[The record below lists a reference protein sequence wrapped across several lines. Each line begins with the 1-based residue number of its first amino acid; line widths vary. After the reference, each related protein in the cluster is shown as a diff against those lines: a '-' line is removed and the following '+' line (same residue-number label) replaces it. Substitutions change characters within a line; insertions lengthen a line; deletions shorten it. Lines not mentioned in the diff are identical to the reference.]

1 MRRYRANPRLRASLW
16 LALKIETMDRQFFA
30 AGIGVPGQLA
40 LDARL
45 RATYPPPSTHRTPPG
60 ATLSLTLIDL
70 SMQEAH
76 QLRGPIRFGIFE
88 LDLRAGELR
97 KNGLRVRLQ
106 EQPFQVLAMLVEH
119 PGEVVGREELQKK
132 LWPADT
138 FVDFDHGLNKVIN
151 KIREALGDSA
161 ESPRFVQTVARR
173 GYRFLAEVR
182 VSDAAPVRRRDLATQ
197 PQPASEARDR
207 PDLASKLPTVE
218 HFLPP
223 IALKILVFVLISLV
237 ASAAIWRLYFWYRPS
252 LVIRSLAVL
261 PLESLSSDASQDYF
275 ADGMTE
281 ELISDLG
288 QISTLRVI
296 SRTSAMVYKHARKP
310 LPQIAHELNVDAV
323 VEGTV
328 LRSGDRVR
336 ITAQLIE
343 ASTDKHLWSQSY
355 EGELRDTLTL
365 QNKVAKAIADQIR
378 INLNPQEQAA
388 LSKAT
393 VVNQKA
399 QESYLKGRYFWN
411 KRTADGLS
419 NAIDYFNEAI
429 KRNPDYAQAYAGLA
443 DSYALAGDWKYGL
456 VAPREAYPKAKAAAT
471 KAIALDGTLGEAHI
485 SLAFG
490 LDNFDWDWESA
501 GREFTRG
508 IELNP
513 GYATGHEWYGWHLA
527 ALGRHG
533 EAVAEVEKASSLD
546 PLSPSIGADLA
557 EELLVAHRFDEAI
570 KQSRNTMILDPF
582 FAPAHYVLGQALVQ
596 KHNYKE
602 AIAELQKAIE
612 LSPGST
618 AFTANLAYAYAVS
631 GMRDEA
637 VKILNDLKNRSPQ
650 AFSNAP
656 EIAMVYVGLGEKDQ
670 AMAWLEKGYAER
682 FSPWVLMRP
691 CFDPLRS
698 DPGFQD
704 LLRRIGLPRL

>member
-1 MRRYRANPRLRASLW
+1 
-16 LALKIETMDRQFFA
+16 
-30 AGIGVPGQLA
+30 
-40 LDARL
+40 
-45 RATYPPPSTHRTPPG
+45 
-60 ATLSLTLIDL
+60 
-70 SMQEAH
+70 MQEPH
-76 QLRGPIRFGIFE
+76 QLRLRFGVFE

-97 KNGLRVRLQ
+97 KNGSRIRLQ
-106 EQPFQVLAMLVEH
+106 EQPFQVLAMLLEH
-119 PGEVVGREELQKK
+119 AGEVVSREELQKK

-161 ESPRFVQTVARR
+161 GSPRFVETVARR
-173 GYRFLAEVR
+173 GYRFLVEVR
-182 VSDAAPVRRRDLATQ
+182 VSDAAPVRRGELARQ
-197 PQPASEARDR
+197 PQPAAEIRDR
-207 PDLASKLPTVE
+207 PDLAGKLTMVRQ
-218 HFLPP
+218 FVRP
-223 IALKILVFVLISLV
+223 IGWKMLAFVLIPLV
-237 ASAAIWRLYFWYRPS
+237 ASLAIWRLHPWNRPTS
-252 LVIRSLAVL
+252 VIRSLAVL

-275 ADGMTE
+275 ADGMTD

-288 QISTLRVI
+288 QISALRVI
-296 SRTSAMVYKHARKP
+296 SRTSVMTYKHARKP
-310 LPQIAHELNVDAV
+310 LPQIARELNVDAV

-343 ASTDKHLWSQSY
+343 ASTDKHLWSESY
-355 EGELRDTLTL
+355 ESELRDTLAL
-365 QNKVAKAIADQIR
+365 QNKVARAIADQIR
-378 INLNPQEQAA
+378 INLKPQEQAA
-388 LSKAT
+388 LNRVT
-393 VVNQKA
+393 VVSPEA

-419 NAIDYFNEAI
+419 KAIDYFNEAI
-429 KRNPDYAQAYAGLA
+429 ARKPDYAQAYAGLA

-456 VAPREAYPKAKAAAT
+456 LAPREAYPKAKAAAA
-471 KAIALDGTLGEAHI
+471 KAIELDGTLGEAHI
-485 SLAFG
+485 SLAFC
-490 LDNFDWDWESA
+490 LDNFEWDPESA

-508 IELNP
+508 IDLSP

-527 ALGRHG
+527 ALGRHS
-533 EAVAEVEKASSLD
+533 EAIAEVQKAANLD

-557 EELLVAHRFDEAI
+557 EEFLVAHRFDEAI
-570 KQSRNTMILDPF
+570 KQSRSTIILDPF
-582 FAPAHYVLGQALVQ
+582 FAPVHYVLGQALVQ
-596 KHNYKE
+596 KHNYNE

-637 VKILNDLKNRSPQ
+637 VKMLNDLKNRSPQ

-656 EIAMVYVGLGEKDQ
+656 EIAMVYVGLDEKDQ
-670 AMAWLEKGYAER
+670 AMFWLEKGYAER

-704 LLRRIGLPRL
+704 LVRRIGHPRL